1 MKVQRGVNV
10 LDTTQVNEL
19 RKKDFYNSTYK
30 TPYNIKFYYE
40 IKKPMNCSISS
51 THKIILTIIKIV
63 WCLVGLFKNIKS
75 FARFRNNNLELFLNK
90 DIQFKDIINNL
101 ENNNWLK
108 IEKNDFVYKIDA
120 MKTSTHSIYNDT
132 NFILEIKEI
141 LKENFDAN
149 NLAEIIKDLTRRYDI
164 IINAWCDCLRD
175 DALSFRNLRN
185 KYNESIKKS
194 EQFCKNMNNGALT
207 DNNSVFIN

>member
-1 MKVQRGVNV
+1 M

-19 RKKDFYNSTYK
+19 REKDFYNSTYK
-30 TPYNIKFYYE
+30 IPYNIKFYKE
-40 IKKPMNCSISS
+40 IKRPKNCSVFSM
-51 THKIILTIIKIV
+51 HKIILTIIKIV

-108 IEKNDFVYKIDA
+108 IEKHDFVQKIDA
-120 MKTSTHSIYNDT
+120 MKTSTNSIYNDT

-149 NLAEIIKDLTRRYDI
+149 NLAEIIEDLTRRYDI